1 MTLIENL
8 VFGLSIVAEPANLLF
23 CFVGVF
29 LGTLVGVLPG
39 VGPTA
44 TIAMLIPITF
54 AMTPTAAVIM
64 LAGIYY
70 GSQYGGSTTAILLN
84 VPGESSNAITAM
96 DGYKMA
102 LQGRAGAAL
111 ALAALG
117 SFFAGT
123 VCTLAIALFA
133 LPLGS
138 IALKFNSAEYFSL
151 MLVGL
156 IGAVTLAHG
165 SVIKSLAMIM
175 VGLLFG
181 LVGTDIYTAMPRFT
195 LGFVELAD
203 GINFVPI
210 AIGLFGLPEIL
221 RNLETLSKDANTGMP
236 RSVGK
241 LWPTRE
247 ELRASTPATL
257 RGTLLGGVLG
267 ILPGAG
273 ATIASFMS
281 YTLEKRVSRSPERF
295 GNGAPEGVA
304 GPESANNAAAQTAFI
319 PMLALGIP
327 STPNMAVIIGALL
340 VQGFAPGPTVIT
352 AHPDFFW
359 AVIVSMWIG
368 NALLLVLNLPLVGL
382 WVQLLRIPYSILFP
396 AVLVFCAVGTYAVDS
411 NIFDVYA
418 LVASALVGYVLG
430 KCGCEPAPLVLGF
443 VLGAMIDK
451 HFRRALLVSGGDPTI
466 FVERPI
472 SAGLLLV
479 ALVLLIVTVVP
490 TLRRQRDRMVEE

>member
-1 MTLIENL
+1 MSLIDNL
-8 VFGLSIVAEPANLLF
+8 LFGFSIVAEPNNLLF

-54 AMTPTAAVIM
+54 SMSPTTAVIM

-84 VPGESSNAITAM
+84 VPGESSNAVTAM
-96 DGYKMA
+96 DGYQMA

-111 ALAALG
+111 AIAALG

-133 LPLGS
+133 IPLGAV
-138 IALKFNSAEYFSL
+138 ALKFNSADYFSL
-151 MLVGL
+151 MLLGLVGSV
-156 IGAVTLAHG
+156 ALAHG
-165 SVIKSLAMIM
+165 SVIKALGMIM
-175 VGLLFG
+175 VGVLLG
-181 LVGTDIYTAMPRFT
+181 LVGTDIYTGQPRFGMG
-195 LGFVELAD
+195 LIELSD
-203 GINFVPI
+203 GIGFVPI

-221 RNLETLSKDANTGMP
+221 RNLEEVRNGTSQGMP
-236 RSVGK
+236 RAIGR
-241 LWPTRE
+241 LWPTRQE
-247 ELRASTPATL
+247 FRASVPACL
-257 RGTLLGGVLG
+257 RGTLLGGALG

-281 YTLEKRVSRSPERF
+281 YTLEKRVSRTPERF
-295 GNGAPEGVA
+295 GRGAPEGVA

-327 STPNMAVIIGALL
+327 STPNLAVIIGALL

-368 NALLLVLNLPLVGL
+368 NALLLLLNLPLVGM

-418 LVASALVGYVLG
+418 LVIAALVGYVLS
-430 KCGCEPAPLVLGF
+430 KCDCEPAPLVLGL
-443 VLGAMIDK
+443 VLGPLVDQ
-451 HFRRALLVSGGDPTI
+451 HFRRALLVSDGDPLI
-466 FVERPI
+466 FLQRPI
-472 SAGLLLV
+472 SAGFLAVTAVLLV
-479 ALVLLIVTVVP
+479 MTVVP
-490 TLRRQRDRMVEE
+490 ALRRRRDLMVEE

>member
-8 VFGLSIVAEPANLLF
+8 VFGFSIVVEPTNLFF
-23 CFVGVF
+23 CFAGVF

-111 ALAALG
+111 AIAALG

-133 LPLGS
+133 VPLGS
-138 IALKFNSAEYFSL
+138 IALKFNSADYFSL

-156 IGAVTLAHG
+156 IGAVALAHG
-165 SVIKSLAMIM
+165 SILKSLAMIM

-181 LVGTDIYTAMPRFT
+181 LVGTDIYTAVPRFT

-221 RNLETLSKDANTGMP
+221 RNLEKADSAANAGIA
-236 RSVGK
+236 RSVGR
-241 LWPTRE
+241 LWPIKDE
-247 ELRASTPATL
+247 FRASTPATL
-257 RGTLLGGVLG
+257 RGTLLGGILG

-273 ATIASFMS
+273 ATIASFMA
-281 YTLEKRVSRSPERF
+281 YTLEKRVSRHPERF

-304 GPESANNAAAQTAFI
+304 APESANNAAAQTAFI

-359 AVIVSMWIG
+359 AVIVSMRIG
-368 NALLLVLNLPLVGL
+368 NAFLLILNLPLVGL

-396 AVLVFCAVGTYAVDS
+396 AVLIFCAVGTYAVDS

-418 LVASALVGYVLG
+418 LVASALIGYVLG
-430 KCGCEPAPLVLGF
+430 KCNCEPAPLVLGF

-451 HFRRALLVSGGDPTI
+451 HFRRALLVSDGDPAI
-466 FVERPI
+466 FIERPI
-472 SAGLLLV
+472 SAGLLAV
-479 ALVLLIVTVVP
+479 AVLLLVITVVP
-490 TLRRQRDRMVEE
+490 GLRRQRDRMVEE

>member
-1 MTLIENL
+1 MSLIDNL
-8 VFGLSIVAEPANLLF
+8 LFGLSIVAQPENLLF
-23 CFVGVF
+23 CFIGVF

-54 AMTPTAAVIM
+54 AMSPTTAVIM

-84 VPGESSNAITAM
+84 VPGESSNAVTAM
-96 DGYKMA
+96 DGYQMA

-111 ALAALG
+111 AIAALG

-133 LPLGS
+133 VPLGS
-138 IALKFNSAEYFSL
+138 VALKFNSADYFSL
-151 MLVGL
+151 MLLGL
-156 IGAVTLAHG
+156 IGSVALAHG
-165 SVIKSLAMIM
+165 RVLNAIGMIM

-181 LVGTDIYTAMPRFT
+181 LVGTDIYTGMTRFT
-195 LGFVELAD
+195 LDFIELSD

-221 RNLETLSKDANTGMP
+221 RNLENMAKGEKPGLP
-236 RSVGK
+236 RSVGR
-241 LWPTRE
+241 LWPTRDE
-247 ELRASTPATL
+247 FRRSAPATF
-257 RGTLLGGVLG
+257 RGTALGGVLG

-281 YTLEKRVSRSPERF
+281 YTLEKRVSRQPERF
-295 GNGAPEGVA
+295 GRGAPEGVA

-327 STPNMAVIIGALL
+327 STPNLAVIIGALL
-340 VQGFAPGPTVIT
+340 VQGFAPGPTIIT

-368 NALLLVLNLPLVGL
+368 NAMLLVLNLPLVGL
-382 WVQLLRIPYSILFP
+382 WVQLLRIPYPMLFP
-396 AVLVFCAVGTYAVDS
+396 AVLAFCAVGTYAVDS
-411 NIFDVYA
+411 NIFDVYT
-418 LVASALVGYVLG
+418 LVAAALVGYVLG

-443 VLGAMIDK
+443 VLGPLIDQ
-451 HFRRALLVSGGDPTI
+451 HFRRALLVSNGDPMI
-466 FVERPI
+466 FLERPI
-472 SAGLLLV
+472 SAGLLAV
-479 ALVLLIVTVVP
+479 ALALLAITIVP
-490 TLRRQRDRMVEE
+490 ALRKQRDRMVEE

>member
-1 MTLIENL
+1 MDLANNL
-8 VFGLSIVAEPANLLF
+8 LFGLSIVAQPNNLLF

-29 LGTLVGVLPG
+29 LGTLIGVLPG

-44 TIAMLIPITF
+44 TIAMLIPLTF
-54 AMTPTAAVIM
+54 AMSPTTAVIM

-84 VPGESSNAITAM
+84 VPGESSNAVTAM
-96 DGYKMA
+96 DGYQMA

-111 ALAALG
+111 AIAALS

-133 LPLGS
+133 IPLGA
-138 IALKFNSAEYFSL
+138 IALKFNSADYFSL
-151 MLVGL
+151 MLLGLVGSV
-156 IGAVTLAHG
+156 ALAHG
-165 SVIKSLAMIM
+165 SVIKALGMIM
-175 VGLLFG
+175 VGLLLG
-181 LVGTDIYTAMPRFT
+181 LVGTDIYTGSQRFT
-195 LGFVELAD
+195 MGFIELSD

-221 RNLETLSKDANTGMP
+221 RNLEDMSNGTATGMP
-236 RSVGK
+236 RAIGT
-241 LWPTRE
+241 LRPTRE
-247 ELRASTPATL
+247 EWRRSIPATL

-273 ATIASFMS
+273 ATIASFMA
-281 YTLEKRVSRSPERF
+281 YTLEKRVSRNPERF
-295 GNGAPEGVA
+295 GKGAPEGVA

-327 STPNMAVIIGALL
+327 STPNLAVIIGALL

-368 NALLLVLNLPLVGL
+368 NAMLLVLNLPLVGL
-382 WVQLLRIPYSILFP
+382 WVQLLRIPYAVLFP
-396 AVLVFCAVGTYAVDS
+396 AVLAFCSVGTYAVDS
-411 NIFDVYA
+411 NIFDVYT
-418 LVASALVGYVLG
+418 LVISALVGYVLH
-430 KCGCEPAPLVLGF
+430 KCRCEPAPLVLGL
-443 VLGAMIDK
+443 VLGPLIDQ
-451 HFRRALLVSGGDPTI
+451 HFRRALLVSNGDPSI
-466 FVERPI
+466 FLTRPI
-472 SAGLLLV
+472 SAILMAIAVVLLV
-479 ALVLLIVTVVP
+479 ITIVPAL
-490 TLRRQRDRMVEE
+490 RQRRDKIVEE

>member
-1 MTLIENL
+1 MDLLHNL
-8 VFGLSIVAEPANLLF
+8 AFGLSIVGQPNNLMF

-29 LGTLVGVLPG
+29 LGTLIGVLPG

-54 AMTPTAAVIM
+54 AMSPTTAVIM

-84 VPGESSNAITAM
+84 VPGESSNAVTAM
-96 DGYKMA
+96 DGYQMA

-111 ALAALG
+111 AIAALG

-133 LPLGS
+133 IPLGAV
-138 IALKFNSAEYFSL
+138 ALKFNSADYFSL
-151 MLVGL
+151 MLLGLVGSV
-156 IGAVTLAHG
+156 ALAHG
-165 SVIKSLAMIM
+165 SVVKALGMIM
-175 VGLLFG
+175 VGLLLG
-181 LVGTDIYTAMPRFT
+181 LVGTDIYTGGTRFT
-195 LGFVELAD
+195 MGFVELSD

-221 RNLETLSKDANTGMP
+221 RNLEDMANGNAVGMP
-236 RSVGK
+236 RTIGT

-247 ELRASTPATL
+247 EWRRSTPAVL
-257 RGTLLGGVLG
+257 RGTALGGVLG

-273 ATIASFMS
+273 ATIASFMA
-281 YTLEKRVSRSPERF
+281 YTLEKRVSRRPEEF
-295 GNGAPEGVA
+295 GKGAPEGVA

-327 STPNMAVIIGALL
+327 STPNLAVIIGALL

-368 NALLLVLNLPLVGL
+368 NAMLLVLNLPLVGM
-382 WVQLLRIPYSILFP
+382 WVQLLRIPYSVLFP
-396 AVLVFCAVGTYAVDS
+396 AVLAFCAVGTYAVDS
-411 NIFDVYA
+411 NIFDVYTLVIAA
-418 LVASALVGYVLG
+418 LAGYVLS
-430 KCGCEPAPLVLGF
+430 KCNCEPAPLVLGL
-443 VLGAMIDK
+443 VLGPLIDQ
-451 HFRRALLVSGGDPTI
+451 HFRRALLVSNGDPMI
-466 FVERPI
+466 FLTRPI
-472 SAGLLLV
+472 SAGLLAV
-479 ALVLLIVTVVP
+479 AVVLLIITIVP
-490 TLRRQRDRMVEE
+490 ALRKRRDEMVEE